1 MADVN
6 APAATDGDDAGGEN
20 SLRDGGSRLRDGE
33 GFRDADRGQ
42 LLLVAGL
49 VMAVS
54 LVALVVLL
62 NASIY
67 SENLATRGVEAA
79 DGEPLEL
86 RAAAV
91 DGTGTLIDA
100 TNRDRPGSYADAAN
114 AVEAGIDDLD
124 GRLARTA
131 AERGG
136 ISHLNLTGDGVR
148 QGRYVAGPVDDS
160 GVVRD
165 AERTRAFVLDMDA
178 SSLPPANASTAPGTA
193 VTVVFNRTGSNT
205 THEAYVYEPTDGSAD
220 AAIATATNGTDAT
233 ETCRLDAVGGSR
245 VPVGLT
251 AGTIDGEPC
260 PGIWPTELRG
270 DADPYDIEFA
280 NTGGVDAEMT
290 ATALTSTD
298 PDGPL
303 ADGSDPAVYD
313 ATLRFRYRTADVR
326 VETTVRVAPGEPNA

>member
-6 APAATDGDDAGGEN
+6 VPPAADGDEADDERP
-20 SLRDGGSRLRDGE
+20 LRDGDR
-33 GFRDADRGQ
+33 FRDADRGQ

-67 SENLATRGVEAA
+67 SENLATRGIEAA
-79 DGEPLEL
+79 DGEPLEI

-100 TNRDRPGSYADAAN
+100 TNRERPDSYGSAET
-114 AVEAGIDDLD
+114 AVEDGITDLD

-136 ISHLNLTGDGVR
+136 ISQLNPTGDGLR
-148 QGRYVAGPVDDS
+148 EGRYVAGSVDDS
-160 GVVRD
+160 AAVRD
-165 AERTRAFVLDMDA
+165 AERTRAFVFAVGEPSLPDA
-178 SSLPPANASTAPGTA
+178 SASTAPGTA

-205 THEAYVYEPTDGSAD
+205 THEVYVYDPDDGSD
-220 AAIATATNGTDAT
+220 EAAVATATNGTDAT
-233 ETCRLDAVGGSR
+233 ETCRLETVDGGR
-245 VPVGLT
+245 LPVDLT

-260 PGIWPTELRG
+260 PGIWPAELRG

-280 NTGGVDAEMT
+280 NADGVDAEMT
-290 ATALTSTD
+290 ATALTTRE

-303 ADGSDPAVYD
+303 ADASSPAVYD

-326 VETTVRVAPGEPNA
+326 FETTVRVAPGEPDE